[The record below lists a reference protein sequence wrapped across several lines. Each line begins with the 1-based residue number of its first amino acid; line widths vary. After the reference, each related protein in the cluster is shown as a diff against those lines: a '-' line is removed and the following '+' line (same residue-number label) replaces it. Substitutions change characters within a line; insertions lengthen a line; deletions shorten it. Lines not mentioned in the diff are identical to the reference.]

1 MAVCINDSVNF
12 MERQDLELF
21 DENMESVFVEINKSH
36 IQSLKDI
43 IVGGDISPTQQRH
56 WHSQ

>member
-21 DENMESVFVEINKSH
+21 DENMESVFVEINKSQ